1 MVKIIFFDWDTFYG
15 RVIKDVTNSDWS
27 HVGIISDETE
37 TQYVVHEALNK
48 GLVKQFYDKT
58 FIDSKIKDGTC
69 AIRELYCFEVTEDV
83 FKKICQKYEGTPY
96 DWLSII
102 HIGISIFLR
111 NIYLNW
117 SSSAR
122 AVICSE
128 FVSRVLFEASKG
140 NINLPKISKKKEHD
154 TITPQD
160 IWIYFQN
167 MK

>member
-83 FKKICQKYEGTPY
+83 FKKICQKYFLKPY
-96 DWLSII
+96 YKII
-102 HIGISIFLR
+102 IIAKMQKKPQVNLRLLRPFLDS
-111 NIYLNW
+111 NQGPI
-117 SSSAR
+117 
-122 AVICSE
+122 
-128 FVSRVLFEASKG
+128 
-140 NINLPKISKKKEHD
+140 D
-154 TITPQD
+154 
-160 IWIYFQN
+160 
-167 MK
+167 